1 MKPLSCRPL
10 ALMLA
15 SLLAGLTTVAQGET
29 VTAETTPTTADGQ
42 TNNKAD
48 SKAEIASSLT
58 GQVLYQY
65 LLAEIAASRGKLPLA
80 SSIYVDLARST
91 RDVRLAQRAT
101 EVAYY
106 GQQPALALEAARLW
120 AELDP
125 TSNQARQTLWG
136 LLANAGKL
144 DELAPT
150 LANAL
155 QAEGDN
161 VGGALLLL
169 NRMFSRTPDKAGV
182 QRLVEQVSA
191 PYLKLPEAHFAR
203 AQAAVTNNDN
213 ATANKAI
220 DEALTLKP
228 DWEGAAL
235 FKAQL
240 VSANPEASL
249 AVLDKFLAN
258 SNAKEYSETRLVR
271 ARLLVELKRYA
282 EARKAFGQLLEQQP
296 DSAELLYATG
306 LLSLQMG
313 DRATGEKHLRRLLD
327 MNFADKDT
335 VRLYLGQ
342 AAEDQGRMTEALAY
356 YDDINTGH
364 PRFVAAQSRAAAI
377 LHGLNRGDD
386 AMERLSRALASN
398 PKEKLPLLLAQ
409 AQLLSEKG
417 KEADAYT
424 VLDKALVEQPD
435 EPVLLYESALLAEK
449 LGKYENLERNLRK
462 LIKLRPDHAQAYNA
476 LGYSYADR
484 NVRLEEAGQLLD
496 KALSLSPDDPFIM
509 DSRGWLDFRLGRLT
523 EAEAW
528 IRKAA
533 ALRNDAEFAAHL
545 GEVLWQQGK
554 QDEARKVWDAAAKTD
569 PGNALLNSTRKR
581 LQP

>member
-1 MKPLSCRPL
+1 MKALSRRPL
-10 ALMLA
+10 ALLLVSLLA
-15 SLLAGLTTVAQGET
+15 SL
-29 VTAETTPTTADGQ
+29 TTAAQAEAVPADPASRPAESGVA
-42 TNNKAD
+42 NKT
-48 SKAEIASSLT
+48 EISSGLT

-80 SSIYVDLARST
+80 ANIYVDLARST

-106 GQQPALALEAARLW
+106 GHQTALALEAARLW
-120 AELDP
+120 VELDP
-125 TSNQARQTLWG
+125 ASNQARQALWG
-136 LLANAGKL
+136 LLASTGKL

-150 LANAL
+150 LAAAL
-155 QAEGDN
+155 QTEGDSI
-161 VGGALLLL
+161 GSALLLL
-169 NRMFSRTPDKAGV
+169 NRMFSRTPDKAAV
-182 QRLVEQVSA
+182 QRLVEQVST

-203 AQAAVTNNDN
+203 AQAAVANNDN
-213 ATANKAI
+213 ATANSAI
-220 DEALTLKP
+220 DEALRLKP

-240 VSANPEASL
+240 ASANAEESL
-249 AVLDKFLAN
+249 AVLDKFLAAN
-258 SNAKEYSETRLVR
+258 GNAKEYGETRLIR
-271 ARLLVELKRYA
+271 AQLLVELKRYA

-313 DRATGEKHLRRLLD
+313 DRAAGEKYLRRLLD

-335 VRLYLGQ
+335 VHLYLGQ
-342 AAEDQGRMTEALAY
+342 SAEDQGRLAEALAY
-356 YDDINTGH
+356 YDDIAPGH
-364 PRFVAAQSRAAAI
+364 PRFVAAQSRAAVI
-377 LHGLNRGDD
+377 LHSLNRSDE

-398 PKEKLPLLLAQ
+398 PKEKLQLLLAQ

-417 KEADAYT
+417 QEADAYAM
-424 VLDKALVEQPD
+424 LDKALTEQPD

-449 LGKYENLERNLRK
+449 LGKYDNLERNLRK

-484 NVRLEEAGQLLD
+484 NVRLEEAGHLLD
-496 KALSLSPDDPFIM
+496 KALALAPEDPFIM
-509 DSRGWLDFRLGRLT
+509 DSRGWLDFRLGHLA

-528 IRKAA
+528 LRKATT
-533 ALRNDAEFAAHL
+533 LRSDAEFAAHL
-545 GEVLWQQGK
+545 GEVLWHQGK
-554 QDEARKVWDAAAKTD
+554 QDEARKIWDAAAKTD
-569 PGNALLNSTRKR
+569 PANILLDSTRKR

>member
-1 MKPLSCRPL
+1 MKALSRRPL
-10 ALMLA
+10 ALLLVSLLA
-15 SLLAGLTTVAQGET
+15 SL
-29 VTAETTPTTADGQ
+29 TTAAQAEAVPADPASRPAESGVA
-42 TNNKAD
+42 NKT
-48 SKAEIASSLT
+48 EISSGLT

-80 SSIYVDLARST
+80 ANIYVDLARST

-106 GQQPALALEAARLW
+106 GHQTALALEAARLW
-120 AELDP
+120 VELDP
-125 TSNQARQTLWG
+125 ASNQARQALWG
-136 LLANAGKL
+136 LLASTGKL

-150 LANAL
+150 LAAAL
-155 QAEGDN
+155 QTEGDSI
-161 VGGALLLL
+161 GSALLLL
-169 NRMFSRTPDKAGV
+169 NRMFSRTPDKAAV
-182 QRLVEQVSA
+182 QRLVEQVST

-203 AQAAVTNNDN
+203 AQAAVANNDN
-213 ATANKAI
+213 ATANSAI
-220 DEALTLKP
+220 DEALRLKP

-240 VSANPEASL
+240 ASANAEESL
-249 AVLDKFLAN
+249 AVLDKFLAAN
-258 SNAKEYSETRLVR
+258 GNAKEYGETRLIR
-271 ARLLVELKRYA
+271 AQLLVELKRYA

-313 DRATGEKHLRRLLD
+313 DRATGEKYLRRLLD

-335 VRLYLGQ
+335 VHLYLGQ
-342 AAEDQGRMTEALAY
+342 SAEDQGRLAEALAY
-356 YDDINTGH
+356 YDDIAPGH
-364 PRFVAAQSRAAAI
+364 PRFVAAQSRAAVI
-377 LHGLNRGDD
+377 LHSLNRSDE

-398 PKEKLPLLLAQ
+398 PKEKLQLLLAQ

-417 KEADAYT
+417 QEADAYAM
-424 VLDKALVEQPD
+424 LDKALTEQPD

-449 LGKYENLERNLRK
+449 LGKYDNLERNLRK

-484 NVRLEEAGQLLD
+484 NVRLEEAGHLLD
-496 KALSLSPDDPFIM
+496 KALALAPEDPFIM
-509 DSRGWLDFRLGRLT
+509 DSRGWLDFRLGHLA

-528 IRKAA
+528 LRKATT
-533 ALRNDAEFAAHL
+533 LRSDAEFAAHL
-545 GEVLWQQGK
+545 GEVLWHQGK
-554 QDEARKVWDAAAKTD
+554 QDEARKIWDAAAKTD
-569 PGNALLNSTRKR
+569 PANTLLDSTRKR